1 MALHKRGGTFT
12 SYVWVD
18 GVRYTRALHT
28 GNKRL
33 AETLDRQHKDELVER
48 QYQMPQFNPGMTFG
62 ELYARFVAEGN
73 AREYHRD
80 RAKYVIDFFAKLE
93 VGRITRN
100 DVLRYRRLR
109 QAEYRKLKPGRE
121 LTDATANRDVGVL
134 RRILFWAVDEGILQT
149 NPLARVPMV
158 RERRR
163 RRPVMSV
170 SDEQKLLAEAAP
182 HLARIAIF
190 ALFTGMRRG
199 EIFAQLWE
207 HVDFSRRLLSV
218 THSKT
223 AEGEHR
229 EIPLT
234 SQVMELLEAQVS
246 ELTKADRKP
255 SGLIFTYNN
264 EPLHRIKTAW
274 KAAIRRAKIP
284 YLRFHDLRHTF
295 NSRLVEVG
303 VIADVRKELM
313 GHSRGN
319 DVHSI
324 YTHVELPTLRAAI
337 DRLDAWHRTQLSS
350 LSTPVPE
357 GELSDV

>member
-1 MALHKRGGTFT
+1 MALYKRGGTYT
-12 SYVWVD
+12 SMVWVD
-18 GVRYTRALHT
+18 GVRYIRALHT

-33 AETLDRQHKDELVER
+33 ADTLDRQHKEELIER
-48 QYQMPQFNPGMTFG
+48 QYQMPQFNPSMTFG

-73 AREYHRD
+73 AKEYHRD
-80 RAKYVIDFFAKLE
+80 RAKYVLDFFSKLE

-100 DVLRYRRLR
+100 DVLRFRKLR
-109 QAEYRKLKPGRE
+109 QAEYAKLRPGRV

-134 RRILFWAVDEGILQT
+134 RRILFWAVDEGILQA

-170 SDEQKLLAEAAP
+170 ADEQKLLAEAAP
-182 HLARIAIF
+182 HLARIIRF

-199 EIFAQLWE
+199 EIFHQLWE
-207 HVDFSRRLLSV
+207 DIDFDRNVLSV

-223 AEGEHR
+223 PEGEHR
-229 EIPLT
+229 EIPLS
-234 SQVMELLEAQVS
+234 SQVVALLGPERQ
-246 ELTKADRKP
+246 D
-255 SGLIFTYNN
+255 SGLVFTYKG
-264 EPLHRIKTAW
+264 EQLHRIKTAW
-274 KAAIRRAKIP
+274 KATIRRAGIP

-313 GHSRGN
+313 GHSRGG

-324 YTHVELPTLRAAI
+324 YTHVELPLLRTAIDKLDVWYEAQLKALPTTVSEGGESDVQSRAA
-337 DRLDAWHRTQLSS
+337 
-350 LSTPVPE
+350 
-357 GELSDV
+357 